1 MKARY
6 QYRIYPTDQQRK
18 LLAQV
23 FGCVRVVFNDA
34 LALCKRSE
42 KLPKNSQRRLTPH
55 VLQKICI
62 TQAKKTEERQWL
74 KEVSNIPLQ
83 QSIADL
89 GVAYKNFF
97 DSLSGKRKGK
107 SVGYPRFKKKHNQ
120 QSARF
125 RKGGFSIKGNQVYLA
140 KIGLLKTKWS
150 RELPS
155 EPSSVTVIKDRA
167 NRYFLSFVVDVEP
180 EIISAKN
187 ESIGIDLGISIFAAL
202 SNSEKIYSPDY
213 SKLERKIRRTKR
225 ILSRR
230 KKGSKR
236 RELTRIK
243 LAKLTSKLARVRK
256 DFLDKLSTRLI
267 KENQIISLEDLNVS
281 GMLKNRKLARA
292 ISQQGWSMF
301 RSMCETKS
309 NKYCRDVRIIS
320 RWQPTS
326 QICADCGY
334 KWGKLDL
341 SIREIVCLGCGK
353 KQCRD
358 SNASRSIDRIGLG
371 HSHDGDKW
379 IGSGARRKASPVC
392 FADDG
397 ALAPQTSVEAIH
409 DELSTRKLEWE
420 QLSLPI

>member
-6 QYRIYPTDQQRK
+6 QYRIYPTDQQCK

-34 LALCKRSE
+34 LALCRMSE
-42 KLPKNSQRRLTPH
+42 KLPKNAE
-55 VLQKICI
+55 LQKICI
-62 TQAKKTEERQWL
+62 TQAKKTQERQWL
-74 KEVSNIPLQ
+74 SEVSNIPLQ
-83 QSIADL
+83 QSVADL

-97 DSLSGKRKGK
+97 ESLSGKRKGK
-107 SVGYPRFKKKHNQ
+107 RVGYPRFKKKHNR

-125 RKGGFSIKGNQVYLA
+125 RKGGFSIKGDKVYLA

-167 NRYFLSFVVDVEP
+167 KRYFLSFVVDIEP
-180 EIISAKN
+180 EIIPAQR

-202 SNSEKIYSPDY
+202 SSNEKVYAPDY

-230 KKGSKR
+230 KKRSNR

-256 DFLDKLSTRLI
+256 DFLDKLSTRLV
-267 KENQIISLEDLNVS
+267 KENQIISLEDLAVS

-292 ISQQGWSMF
+292 IAQQGWGMF
-301 RSMCETKS
+301 RSMCEAKG
-309 NKYCRDVRIIS
+309 NKYCRDVRIIN

-341 SIREIVCLGCGK
+341 SVREIVCFGCGSLK
-353 KQCRD
+353 HRD
-358 SNASRSIDRIGLG
+358 SNASAVVDKIGRG
-371 HSHDGDKW
+371 HRHDGNKW
-379 IGSGARRKASPVC
+379 TGRECKTEISAVPV
-392 FADDG
+392 
-397 ALAPQTSVEAIH
+397 
-409 DELSTRKLEWE
+409 ELSTRLVVDKNG
-420 QLSLPI
+420 QLCLPI